1 MTTDVGDPRAG
12 AILTAAAAN
21 GGGRQTVAL
30 GEVVAALAELS
41 RSPAHP
47 AGWVSTGAVAD
58 AIGVTVGVAA
68 AHLRAA
74 HRRRL
79 CTVRRSLREGTS
91 WKASCRSG
99 ATQGSSNTSTRA
111 TT

>member
-1 MTTDVGDPRAG
+1 MDVREARARVIFTT
-12 AILTAAAAN
+12 AAAN
-21 GGGRQTVAL
+21 GAGRQPVAL
-30 GEVVAALAELS
+30 EEVVAALEELL
-41 RSPAHP
+41 RSPERP
-47 AGWVSTGAVAD
+47 GGWVGTGAVAD

-68 AHLRAA
+68 ARLRAA
-74 HRRRL
+74 HRRGL

-99 ATQGSSNTSTRA
+99 ATQGSPNTSTRA